1 MITIGNIFHTNPAE
15 FDEVWIICFSV
26 AEIQELFAIKNVRH
40 VPELAPR
47 EELFWIYRTMVHANQ
62 WNKSSFEKYYVPRF
76 LKDIQN
82 SSSIK
87 LLKKLVSL
95 SKKEDIRLACFC
107 TDEEEHL
114 CHRSIVAG
122 ILFHMGADIECKE
135 EYRVYRINT
144 SLLK

>member
-107 TDEEEHL
+107 TDEESTCVIDLLLPVFCFIWEPTSNAK
-114 CHRSIVAG
+114 R
-122 ILFHMGADIECKE
+122 
-135 EYRVYRINT
+135 NT
-144 SLLK
+144 VFTE